1 MSLLFF
7 LLASFSCLGYSLD
20 IQKEYGEW
28 SRFMMSREAT
38 SLEFR
43 HKNKSDTVVLWN
55 RTNRTIT
62 QSSRRKIIGN
72 FYLMYDLTQE
82 DNGEY
87 ITRDKNGLV
96 LDTFNIV
103 VIENTRFYKRESG
116 KSIRMSFNLD
126 PQFCNIYFF
135 SESKMSMTKMVQ
147 NGTLTGD
154 VYYSGCS
161 YIELKQ
167 PCAIYNSYLE
177 STCKGQFEFR
187 DQNNN
192 KALVVTLDIEP
203 GKLNLSPIGITL
215 GVLSILSGCCG
226 CLKYCCC
233 GSSSSEKQE
242 EETPENEPAVQY
254 NEFDSEP
261 VRIKMEDSAPDGHGS
276 THPSSSETG
285 PLMQSPPSVAIKSA
299 QVPVSDQRAIHG
311 PSSIISEPRFSLKGM
326 SFPSALNSGS
336 SSHDVYTSDKLNFR

>member
-135 SESKMSMTKMVQ
+135 SET
-147 NGTLTGD
+147 
-154 VYYSGCS
+154 
-161 YIELKQ
+161 
-167 PCAIYNSYLE
+167 
-177 STCKGQFEFR
+177 
-187 DQNNN
+187 
-192 KALVVTLDIEP
+192 